1 MNEYF
6 SVVSKNILYEKLKTI
21 YSLFLNTM
29 YIQNLAS
36 SMSKTPFLITTTLSN
51 QIKPEVH
58 MSLYRSPGEDD
69 LLNHY
74 LYIIYKH

>member
-1 MNEYF
+1 
-6 SVVSKNILYEKLKTI
+6 
-21 YSLFLNTM
+21 M